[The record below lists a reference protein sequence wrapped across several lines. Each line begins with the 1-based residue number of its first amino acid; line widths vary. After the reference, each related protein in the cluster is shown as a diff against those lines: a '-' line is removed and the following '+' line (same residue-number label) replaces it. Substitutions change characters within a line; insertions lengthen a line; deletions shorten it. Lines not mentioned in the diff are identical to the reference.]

1 MGFGIFLEE
10 FRTAETS
17 LKNFHENVLLISEKL
32 TGRGFKLSQN
42 YNLIKT
48 TNISYI
54 NWKQLI
60 QRD

>member
-10 FRTAETS
+10 LRTAESS
-17 LKNFHENVLLISEKL
+17 LKNFHEKVLLISEKL
-32 TGRGFKLSQN
+32 MGRGFKLSQN
-42 YNLIKT
+42 YKLIKT

>member
-10 FRTAETS
+10 LRTAETS
-17 LKNFHENVLLISEKL
+17 FKNFHENVLLISEKL
-32 TGRGFKLSQN
+32 MGRGFKLSQN

>member
-10 FRTAETS
+10 LRTAETS

-32 TGRGFKLSQN
+32 MGRGFKLSQN

-48 TNISYI
+48 KIFPISI
-54 NWKQLI
+54 GNN
-60 QRD
+60 

>member
-10 FRTAETS
+10 LRTAETS
-17 LKNFHENVLLISEKL
+17 LKNVHENVLLISEKL
-32 TGRGFKLSQN
+32 MGRGFRLSQN